1 MEEKESFASW
11 CRTELS
17 KALGSPVEDAL
28 LDYLI
33 SMRVEKDVREFL
45 EDLLSDLKTAEVEI
59 FMKEFF
65 RHWCPP
71 TSSNSPSSTPP
82 LSGSQ
87 EQLLRPGREELVLF
101 SKVSKEVHI

>member
-1 MEEKESFASW
+1 MYKMMIEEDGESFACW

-28 LDYLI
+28 LDYLV
-33 SMRVEKDVREFL
+33 SMRAEKDVREYL
-45 EDLLSDLKTAEVEI
+45 EDLLRGLKTEEVEV

-71 TSSNSPSSTPP
+71 TSNSPPP
-82 LSGSQ
+82 SGSQ
-87 EQLLRPGREELVLF
+87 EQLKRPGREELVLF
-101 SKVSKEVHI
+101 SKQVWN